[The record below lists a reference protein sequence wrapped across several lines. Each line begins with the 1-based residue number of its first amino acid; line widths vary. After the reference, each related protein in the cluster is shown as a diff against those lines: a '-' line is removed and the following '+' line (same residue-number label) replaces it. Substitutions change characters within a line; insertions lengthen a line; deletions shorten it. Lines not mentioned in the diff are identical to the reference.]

1 VVSIEDS
8 ILEYRLFGI
17 RIGYN
22 VAVSFRGVMKRTN
35 MNKIPTHISTIS
47 WRSLRS
53 VIAIDLCRC
62 RMCGIHV
69 KMKIEPTLVS
79 SMTLKELEP
88 QLLALSDSEKDR
100 VVQLLSQPK
109 PNLTLGI
116 EKTPGVCGGSACV
129 AGTRITVWGLV
140 ESQRIGYSE
149 ADLLTSY
156 PTLSATNL
164 ANAWAYA
171 TAFPDEIEA
180 EIAENNAVMDRE
192 I

>member
-1 VVSIEDS
+1 
-8 ILEYRLFGI
+8 
-17 RIGYN
+17 
-22 VAVSFRGVMKRTN
+22 
-35 MNKIPTHISTIS
+35 
-47 WRSLRS
+47 
-53 VIAIDLCRC
+53 
-62 RMCGIHV
+62 MCGIHV
-69 KMKIEPTLVS
+69 KMEMEPNLVS
-79 SMTLKELEP
+79 SMTLKELEH

-109 PNLTLGI
+109 TNLTQGI

-129 AGTRITVWGLV
+129 EGTRITVWGLV

-171 TAFPDEIEA
+171 AAFPAEIEA